1 MTDITFH
8 GVQMKVTEF
17 LGLKVLDKNAME
29 IGKVSDLEVDPEEGL
44 IKSLIISKGE
54 LSLKQRT
61 FIVDMESVSRVGD
74 YVVLAIAADEAEEA
88 PKRRSPWRYPLNEG

>member
-1 MTDITFH
+1 MTDIRFY

-17 LGLKVLDKNAME
+17 LGRKVLDKNAME

-74 YVVLAIAADEAEEA
+74 YVVLAIAAEEAEEA
-88 PKRRSPWRYPLNEG
+88 PEEEESMEISPE